1 MKRES
6 LSKIRGAVSGRIS
19 DALGPKPLIHYS
31 HRGALKIFE
40 ALGFRFEVRRFG
52 ESRIGLLRW
61 PLRKLPAGTAPRR
74 IVFTPGFGDTPLS
87 WWTILAALK
96 PVLSRKADEVVL
108 VDFPGYGGF
117 LHEETAFDSVDEL
130 FRCYR
135 ETLSSLQPKILMGH
149 SLGGWLSADYA
160 IEAERKRPGSLD
172 ELILIDPGGVV
183 GTEEDKQNYRDL
195 FTRATE
201 TGSRDLL
208 GHVFARAPFWVTF
221 FEDEFFHFLKAPE
234 IRAFVASFEE
244 RHLLNDRLAD
254 LQAKT
259 TVLWGDRDTMTPVL
273 WIEKWMELLP
283 HAEKRVGVLIK
294 GCGHSPQIE
303 KPGVVI
309 ALLTQILLGR
319 KPIAFRRMPFWKVL

>member
-6 LSKIRGAVSGRIS
+6 LSNIRGVIGGRIAE
-19 DALGPKPLIHYS
+19 ALGPKPLIHYS
-31 HRGALKIFE
+31 HLGALKIFE
-40 ALGFRFEVRRFG
+40 SLGFRFEVRRFG

-61 PLRKLPAGTAPRR
+61 PLRKVPTGAAPRR

-117 LHEETAFDSVDEL
+117 LHDETAFASVDEL

-135 ETLSSLQPKILMGH
+135 ETMASLQPKILIGH
-149 SLGGWLSADYA
+149 SLGAWLSADYA
-160 IEAERKRPGSLD
+160 IEAEKGGSLE
-172 ELILIDPGGVV
+172 ELILVDPGGVV
-183 GTEEDKQNYRDL
+183 GSEGEKHEYRDL
-195 FTRATE
+195 FVRATE
-201 TGSRDLL
+201 QGSRDLL
-208 GHVFARAPFWVTF
+208 QHVFARAPLWISF
-221 FEDEFFHFLKAPE
+221 FEEEFFQFLKAPE
-234 IRAFVASFEE
+234 IREFIASFEE
-244 RHLLNDRLAD
+244 RHLLNDRLAK
-254 LQAKT
+254 LHAKT
-259 TVLWGDRDTMTPVL
+259 TVLWGEHDTMTPAK

-283 HAEKRVGVLIK
+283 NAEKRLGVIIK

-319 KPIAFRRMPFWKVL
+319 KPLAFRRMPFWKVL